1 MNRYV
6 VEGGG
11 GGRVGVIV
19 ALDRREL
26 DTEKKRQHFRP

>member
-6 VEGGG
+6 VEG

-19 ALDRREL
+19 ALDRRENWTL
-26 DTEKKRQHFRP
+26 KRRDSTSGRK